1 MSVDRDG
8 GKEKNI
14 LSELMNRIYIYER
27 RYRVMKVHGVFGMP
41 SWIKL
46 VDERVGIME
55 WGEVKMEVL
64 LWRVLNAILK
74 VGCLC
79 YWQGSYQRLYVR
91 VMWLN
96 IFGR

>member
-41 SWIKL
+41 S
-46 VDERVGIME
+46 
-55 WGEVKMEVL
+55 
-64 LWRVLNAILK
+64 
-74 VGCLC
+74 
-79 YWQGSYQRLYVR
+79 
-91 VMWLN
+91 
-96 IFGR
+96 